1 MKKAGKEVQ
10 AKTETKAKAEAEVRT
25 EAKAK
30 AETKAETKAKKK
42 TKIRKVHNFKWWRN
56 LVAKFAIYFIL
67 ICVGFVYL
75 EPIFEIIAK
84 TFMSPEDIVD
94 PSITWVPKS
103 LSLNNLKVASQ
114 VLKLRST
121 LTNTILWSGG
131 LAVAQTLVSALTGY
145 ALSRYEFK
153 FKGFWF
159 VMIVL
164 AFIIPTPVTMV
175 PRLMMFVTAQE
186 ATAIQLIG
194 TPIPQIAM
202 AILGQGVYS
211 TVLILIFYTAF
222 NMIPRVLDEAA
233 EIDGASS
240 MKIFWFIVV
249 RMSATTILIVFLF
262 SLVWN
267 WNETYIT
274 GTLLRGNIELMPSK
288 LDMFNS
294 EFEDMASAQGGAFR
308 LNKAY
313 KMAAT
318 LISISPLMILYL
330 FVQKQF
336 IQGIE
341 NTGITGE

>member
-1 MKKAGKEVQ
+1 MKGKV
-10 AKTETKAKAEAEVRT
+10 KSV
-25 EAKAK
+25 
-30 AETKAETKAKKK
+30 KKK
-42 TKIRKVHNFKWWRN
+42 HDFKWWRN
-56 LVAKFAIYFIL
+56 LIIKIVIYFIL

-84 TFMSPEDIVD
+84 TFMSPEDIID
-94 PSITWVPKS
+94 PSVTWVPKKF
-103 LSLNNLKVASQ
+103 SLNNLKVASQ
-114 VLKLRST
+114 VMKLGPT
-121 LTNTILWSGG
+121 LRNTILWSGG
-131 LAVAQTLVSALTGY
+131 LALAQTLVSALTGY

-153 FKGFWF
+153 FKNFWF

-164 AFIIPTPVTMV
+164 AFIIPTPVTMI
-175 PRLMMFVTAQE
+175 PRLMMFVSVQE
-186 ATAIQLIG
+186 ATSIQLIG
-194 TPIPQIAM
+194 TAIPQVAM
-202 AILGQGVYS
+202 AACGQGIYS
-211 TVLILIFYTAF
+211 TILILIFYTAF

-233 EIDGASS
+233 QIDGASS

-249 RMSATTILIVFLF
+249 KMSATTILVVFLF
-262 SLVWN
+262 SFVWN

-274 GTLLRGNIELMPSK
+274 GTLMRNNIELLPAK
-288 LDMFNS
+288 LNMFNN
-294 EFEDMASAQGGAFR
+294 EFNSMVSAQGGAFR

-318 LISISPLMILYL
+318 LISISPLLLLYV

>member
-1 MKKAGKEVQ
+1 MRV
-10 AKTETKAKAEAEVRT
+10 
-25 EAKAK
+25 
-30 AETKAETKAKKK
+30 KKK
-42 TKIRKVHNFKWWRN
+42 HDFKWWRN
-56 LVAKFAIYFIL
+56 LIAKIAIYFVL

-84 TFMSPEDIVD
+84 SIMSADDIID
-94 PSITWVPKS
+94 PSVSWIPKN

-114 VLKLRST
+114 VLKLGST
-121 LTNTILWSGG
+121 LRNTILWSGG
-131 LAVAQTLVSALTGY
+131 LALAQTLVSAMTGY

-153 FKGFWF
+153 FRNFWF

-164 AFIIPTPVTMV
+164 AFIVPTPVTMI
-175 PRLMMFVTAQE
+175 PRLMMFVTVQE

-194 TPIPQIAM
+194 TAIPQVAM
-202 AILGQGVYS
+202 AVLGQGVFS

-222 NMIPRVLDEAA
+222 NMIPKVLDEAA
-233 EIDGASS
+233 QIDGASS

-249 RMSATTILIVFLF
+249 KMSATTILVVFLF
-262 SLVWN
+262 SFVWN

-274 GTLLRGNIELMPSK
+274 GTLLRNNIELLPAK
-288 LDMFNS
+288 LSMFNS
-294 EFEDMASAQGGAFR
+294 EFEGAVSAQGGAFR

-318 LISISPLMILYL
+318 LISISPLLLLYV

-341 NTGITGE
+341 NTGVTGE

>member
-1 MKKAGKEVQ
+1 MKGIKSKEIGGK
-10 AKTETKAKAEAEVRT
+10 KSF
-25 EAKAK
+25 
-30 AETKAETKAKKK
+30 
-42 TKIRKVHNFKWWRN
+42 RKHDLKWWRN
-56 LVAKFAIYFIL
+56 KIARCAVYFVL

-84 TFMSPEDIVD
+84 TFMSTEDIID
-94 PSITWVPKS
+94 PSVNWVPKS
-103 LSLNNLKVASQ
+103 LSLNNLKVAST
-114 VLKLRST
+114 VMKAGPTLR
-121 LTNTILWSGG
+121 NTILWSGG
-131 LAVAQTLVSALTGY
+131 MALAQTLVSAMTGY
-145 ALSRYEFK
+145 AFSRYDFK

-164 AFIIPTPVTMV
+164 AFIIPTPVTMI
-175 PRLMMFVTAQE
+175 PRLMMFVTVQE
-186 ATAIQLIG
+186 ATALQLIG
-194 TPIPQIAM
+194 TAIPQVSM
-202 AILGQGVYS
+202 AVLGQGVYS

-233 EIDGASS
+233 QIDGASS
-240 MKIFWFIVV
+240 LKIFWFIVV
-249 RMSATTILIVFLF
+249 KMSATTILVVFLF
-262 SLVWN
+262 SFVWN

-274 GTLLRGNIELMPSK
+274 GTLLRGNIELLPSK
-288 LDMFNS
+288 LNMFNS
-294 EFEDMASAQGGAFR
+294 EFSSLVSAQGGAFR

-318 LISISPLMILYL
+318 LISISPLLLLYV